1 MTSLRALKGYPDDHL
16 VGARLRY
23 AAPPGVTA
31 AWFQRE
37 LECHQAEVVLGRAPA
52 RDDDPYVSAD
62 EWLEIEVGTAGS
74 ALVVEVRAR
83 GRDAAAAA
91 AERARRLAARR

>member
-1 MTSLRALKGYPDDHL
+1 M
-16 VGARLRY
+16 GARLRY
-23 AAPPGVTA
+23 AAPAGVTA

-37 LECHQAEVVLGRAPA
+37 LECHEADVVLGRAPA
-52 RDDDPYVSAD
+52 RRDDPYVSPD

-83 GRDAAAAA
+83 DRDAAAAA
-91 AERARRLAARR
+91 VQRARWLSGAR